1 MWLDIYQI
9 INKVKRTEK
18 KLEDKIL
25 KEVFNNLKNSFEY
38 FWGEEAEETSYH
50 MKENFVEIFETTKE
64 NDQKRK
70 LQSDTTTPFFFINK
84 KTDKKLILCGLNL
97 EKEEPKL
104 NWFLR
109 KNKKYEIE
117 NFKTLIE
124 LNKGKSW
131 LSNLLKTEETLILFG
146 LKWKDEIPK
155 GIRFSYKFV
164 GLENGNRNS
173 IPFGLVNQVEKHV
186 ENKKKIKTKLISEN
200 SVENRKK
207 DEIIIQFTTHEI
219 AEQNEIEAIFP
230 TELFIEKE
238 GIYRNLFL
246 EKIETKKL
254 KGIDIDRMLKNF
266 FRDWEIYEDIKNN
279 NFLSEKD
286 IKKAYQFEPLSLYK
300 TEYLIKIKSD
310 LLLEKIKHEIKIGR
324 SDTFSYLKYIR
335 EKDELENIEKFK
347 IKEFETKKTYLK
359 NKREEEKKLDK
370 LTIYSQTEYEFY
382 KRHLLPEEKKNYK

>member
-1 MWLDIYQI
+1 MWLHIYQI

-25 KEVFNNLKNSFEY
+25 KELFNKLKNSFEY
-38 FWGEEAEETSYH
+38 FWGEEAEETSYYL
-50 MKENFVEIFETTKE
+50 KENFVEIFETTKE

-70 LQSDTTTPFFFINK
+70 LQSDTTIPFFFIDK

-131 LSNLLKTEETLILFG
+131 LSNLLKNEETLILFG
-146 LKWKDEIPK
+146 LNWKDEIPQ

-164 GLENGNRNS
+164 GLENGGRNS
-173 IPFGLVNQVEKHV
+173 IPFGLVNKVEKYV
-186 ENKKKIKTKLISEN
+186 EKKKEIKTKLISEN
-200 SVENRKK
+200 SIENRKK

-254 KGIDIDRMLKNF
+254 KGIDIDRMLKIF
-266 FRDWEIYEDIKNN
+266 FRDWEIYEDIKKK

-310 LLLEKIKHEIKIGR
+310 LLLEKIKNEIKIGR

-335 EKDELENIEKFK
+335 EQNEWKNIEKFK
-347 IKEFETKKTYLK
+347 IKKFESKKLYLK

-370 LTIYSQTEYEFY
+370 LTSYSQTEYEFY
-382 KRHLLPEEKKNYK
+382 KRHMLPEEKKNYK